1 MVYYGSGEVIEFDI
15 IIMEWNIFLIL
26 KFCVYK
32 IL

>member
-1 MVYYGSGEVIEFDI
+1 MVYYGSVEVIEFDI
-15 IIMEWNIFLIL
+15 IKMECNMFLIL